1 MAFWE
6 GSFHPDGDAG
16 SAVEAAARAKE
27 EQKRDELRMDCEKL
41 FCDMFPGF
49 FDAPGIKSLPE
60 EEVFAELVMD
70 LRETGNMP
78 CYAYPDGITFG
89 IYKGDAGKLREAV
102 ALVDRDWVQYF
113 QEHDRVYCAFDG
125 DRIVSFCILDD
136 FGRHEGLHIGGPGC
150 VGTVPD
156 SRRKGIGL
164 EMVRRATEILKEE
177 GFDLSWIHYTHVGP
191 WYEKLGY
198 RYAVRWNRRGIVPD

>member
-1 MAFWE
+1 M
-6 GSFHPDGDAG
+6 
-16 SAVEAAARAKE
+16 EAAARAKE

-60 EEVFAELVMD
+60 EEVFAELGMD

-113 QEHDRVYCAFDG
+113 LENDRVYCAFDG
-125 DRIVSFCILDD
+125 DRIVSFCILD
-136 FGRHEGLHIGGPGC
+136 EGG
-150 VGTVPD
+150 
-156 SRRKGIGL
+156 S
-164 EMVRRATEILKEE
+164 LKTIE
-177 GFDLSWIHYTHVGP
+177 
-191 WYEKLGY
+191 
-198 RYAVRWNRRGIVPD
+198 